1 MGEVTQLARGK
12 LSPAMVPSEDTAQV
26 LSATPTLRGSASRGP
41 SRTRD
46 RSPGR
51 SVSQLPVRSASLSLA
66 KCAFLW
72 RPRFPDRSAR
82 LQGLTFPS
90 TATLERTRAT
100 LLELAS
106 LLVQELLLALDMA

>member
-1 MGEVTQLARGK
+1 MG
-12 LSPAMVPSEDTAQV
+12 
-26 LSATPTLRGSASRGP
+26 GP

-46 RSPGR
+46 RSPGRPATLSQGR

-90 TATLERTRAT
+90 RAT

-106 LLVQELLLALDMA
+106 LLVQELLLALDMASLLVQEDMHMGIKPIFSSFLLNKFFSY